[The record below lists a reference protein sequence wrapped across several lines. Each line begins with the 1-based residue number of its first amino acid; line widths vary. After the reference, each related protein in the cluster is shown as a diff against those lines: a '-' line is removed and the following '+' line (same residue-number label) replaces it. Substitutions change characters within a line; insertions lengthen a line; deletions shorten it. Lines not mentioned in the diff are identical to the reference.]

1 MRKIN
6 FLSISVLILLN
17 NFIFINL
24 QSEIKNKIVVKV
36 GESLITSIDIQNEII
51 TSLLIDKQEINQ
63 ENIDSKKN
71 YAAKNLINKSIKKS
85 EINKYEIK
93 EYSEKDLQNYIDS
106 MAKNLGTNDLKKK
119 FTQNNINYATFV
131 ENYKI
136 ELLWNTLIYELYSSQ
151 INVNIIEVEN
161 EVKKNIKQNET
172 SEELKKIK
180 EAILNKK
187 KTEKLNLFSRSHFS
201 NLENTV
207 TVDFK

>member
-1 MRKIN
+1 MKNIN
-6 FLSISVLILLN
+6 LIILSIFFLIN
-17 NFIFINL
+17 NFIFSNL
-24 QSEIKNKIVVKV
+24 NSQIKTAIVLKV
-36 GESLITSIDIQNEII
+36 GNNIITSIDIQNEII

-106 MAKNLGTNDLKKK
+106 VAKNLGTNDLKKK
-119 FTQNNINYATFV
+119 FTQNNITFV

-187 KTEKLNLFSRSHFS
+187 KMEKLNLFSRSHFS

>member
-1 MRKIN
+1 MKNIN
-6 FLSISVLILLN
+6 LIILSIFFLIN
-17 NFIFINL
+17 NFIFSNL
-24 QSEIKNKIVVKV
+24 NSQIKTAIVLKV
-36 GESLITSIDIQNEII
+36 GNNIITSIDIQNEII

>member
-1 MRKIN
+1 
-6 FLSISVLILLN
+6 V
-17 NFIFINL
+17 
-24 QSEIKNKIVVKV
+24 
-36 GESLITSIDIQNEII
+36 
-51 TSLLIDKQEINQ
+51 
-63 ENIDSKKN
+63 
-71 YAAKNLINKSIKKS
+71 
-85 EINKYEIK
+85 
-93 EYSEKDLQNYIDS
+93 
-106 MAKNLGTNDLKKK
+106 AKNLGTNDLKKK

>member
-1 MRKIN
+1 MKNIN
-6 FLSISVLILLN
+6 SIILFIFFLIN
-17 NFIFINL
+17 NFIFSNLNSQINTA
-24 QSEIKNKIVVKV
+24 IVLNV
-36 GESLITSIDIQNEII
+36 GNNIITSVDIQNEII
-51 TSLLIDKQEINQ
+51 TSLLINKQEINQ

-71 YAAKNLINKSIKKS
+71 YAVKNLISKSIKKG

-93 EYSEKDLQNYIDS
+93 EYSKKDMQNYIDS
-106 MAKNLGTNDLKKK
+106 IAKNLGTNDLKKK

-136 ELLWNTLIYELYSSQ
+136 ELLWNTLIYQLYKNQ

-161 EVKKNIKQNET
+161 EVKKKIKQNET

-180 EAILNKK
+180 EVILNKK
-187 KTEKLNLFSRSHFS
+187 KREKLNLFSRSHFS

>member
-1 MRKIN
+1 MKNTNLII
-6 FLSISVLILLN
+6 LSIFFLIN
-17 NFIFINL
+17 NFIFSNL
-24 QSEIKNKIVVKV
+24 NSQIKTAIVLKV
-36 GESLITSIDIQNEII
+36 GNNIITSIDIQNEII

-63 ENIDSKKN
+63 ENIDSKKK